1 MFGLSSACTATL
13 QSDMIYIGTSV
24 NVDVTENCDPRTMFG
39 GDTESFQTATG
50 CFCEDGSCQILMECT
65 LADLLCA
72 VESPGKTNLQN
83 FLHRELRSKRL
94 TVVNR
99 KIAIYGPPQAP
110 KTNR

>member
-39 GDTESFQTATG
+39 GDTERFQTATG

-65 LADLLCA
+65 LDDLLCA
-72 VESPGKTNLQN
+72 VESPGNANLQD
-83 FLHRELRSKRL
+83 FLHRELRSEMQ
-94 TVVNR
+94 N
-99 KIAIYGPPQAP
+99 
-110 KTNR
+110 TNYHYYALYKARTEPL